1 MSLSKV
7 EGKLIAKLGDQVACS
22 CKGGPHRI
30 VSGSTTT
37 MLRGIPVARVGDRSS
52 CGASI
57 VAGTGKFK
65 IRGAEVALN
74 GSKTSCGGTVVVSG

>member
-7 EGKLIAKLGDQVACS
+7 DGKRIARVGDRVACS

-30 VSGSTTT
+30 VSGSSTT
-37 MLRGIPVARVGDRSS
+37 MLQGIPVARVGDTSS

-57 VAGTGKFK
+57 VTGTGKFR
-65 IRGAEVALN
+65 IRGADVAVE
-74 GSKTSCGGTVVVSG
+74 GSQTSCGGAVVVE